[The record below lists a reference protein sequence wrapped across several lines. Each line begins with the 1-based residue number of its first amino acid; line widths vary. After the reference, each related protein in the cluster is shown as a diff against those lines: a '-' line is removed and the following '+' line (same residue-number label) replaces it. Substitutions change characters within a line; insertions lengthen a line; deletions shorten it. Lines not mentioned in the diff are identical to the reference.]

1 MHIQNHIR
9 GYVIA
14 KYGEGELSKEFSEY
28 SFFTRGYRT
37 NTFNIENN
45 KAWSRGKE
53 YFLYFIDKLIDFAEA
68 ENKCE
73 SVDWKKKL
81 QNGSCL

>member
-28 SFFTRGYRT
+28 SFSQED
-37 NTFNIENN
+37 IEQT
-45 KAWSRGKE
+45 
-53 YFLYFIDKLIDFAEA
+53 LLI
-68 ENKCE
+68 
-73 SVDWKKKL
+73 
-81 QNGSCL
+81 